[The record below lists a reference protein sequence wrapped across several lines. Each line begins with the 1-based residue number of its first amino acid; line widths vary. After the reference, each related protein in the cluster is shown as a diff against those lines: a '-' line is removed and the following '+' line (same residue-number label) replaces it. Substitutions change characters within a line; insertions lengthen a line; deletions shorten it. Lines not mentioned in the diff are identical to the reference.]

1 VYDGRESL
9 QARPSAAAKHR
20 RFAAA
25 AALIALAGS
34 AGADPLKPATSHSGW
49 SYDLDSFLQVDA
61 VPWAQA
67 SQDELSA
74 QGDLLNQETLS
85 IRRGLVR
92 VTGRKDDFRALIE
105 ANASMYGNTPT
116 ATINEASVAWQPYGE
131 LLIVQA
137 GLIDIP
143 FGVETPTNARY
154 RTFAEQPWFLRA
166 FFPGDRD
173 GGTVAKGGYGALRWS
188 VAAMNGAP
196 QKDAQWKGRDP
207 TSSYEFIAR
216 IGGDVALPHEWGRPR
231 FTAGVSALSGE
242 GLHPGIPPTKDQ
254 LTWVD
259 ENMDGIVQP
268 TEIQVIPGSPG
279 EASQTFKRRAI
290 GVDAKVRWCLQWAGA
305 GEAFFEG
312 AIATNLDRG
321 VYYADPITT
330 SRDLRELGFMIGA
343 AQHLTRNGLVGIRYD
358 RYDADRDANAQL
370 GTQLVGTHRVFS
382 TWAFLVAAD
391 HGSARLLF
399 EYDHTQNPLGRAD
412 NGMPATISDDRAVV
426 RAQVL
431 F

>member
-1 VYDGRESL
+1 VI
-9 QARPSAAAKHR
+9 
-20 RFAAA
+20 AAA
-25 AALIALAGS
+25 AGGAH
-34 AGADPLKPATSHSGW
+34 ADPLKPATSHSGW
-49 SYDLDSFLQVDA
+49 AYDLDSFLQVDL
-61 VPWAQA
+61 VPYAQA
-67 SQDELSA
+67 SQDELGPS
-74 QGDLLNQETLS
+74 GDLLNQETLS

-92 VTGRKDDFRALIE
+92 VTARKDDFRALIE
-105 ANASMYGNTPT
+105 FNGALYNGTPT
-116 ATINEASVAWQPYGE
+116 AVINEASVAWQPWGE
-131 LLIVQA
+131 LLTVQA

-173 GGTVAKGGYGALRWS
+173 GGVVAKGGYEALRWS

-207 TSSYEFIAR
+207 TSSYDFMAR
-216 IGGDVALPHEWGRPR
+216 VGGDVSVPTVWGRPR
-231 FTAGVSALSGE
+231 FEAGVSAMSGTS
-242 GLHPGIPPTKDQ
+242 LHPGIPPTKDQ

-279 EASQTFKRRAI
+279 EPSQTFHHAAI
-290 GVDAKVRWCLQWAGA
+290 GVDARVHWCLQELGR
-305 GEAFFEG
+305 GQAFFEG
-312 AIATNLDRG
+312 AIATNLDRAI
-321 VYYADPITT
+321 YFADPVAN
-330 SRDLRELGFMIGA
+330 SRDLRELGFMAGA
-343 AQHLTRNGLVGIRYD
+343 IQNLTPYALAGIRYD
-358 RYDADRDANAQL
+358 RYDADRDASAQL
-370 GTQLVGTHRVFS
+370 GTQLVGVHRVFS
-382 TWAFLVAAD
+382 TWAFLVAGQR
-391 HGSARLLF
+391 GSARLLF

-412 NGMPATISDDRAVV
+412 NGMPATIRDDRAVV